1 MASIRRVLGSRIALG
16 AAVLASA
23 CQHDSSADFD
33 DTNLQST
40 DGGSAATSS
49 GSSSGAAAGHGAEA
63 ATTSTGGSSAEAG
76 GSSGGSGGKP
86 AGSAGAGGSANGGK
100 ASSGGS
106 NGTGGKSSAG
116 ASGTGNEAGK
126 AGGQGGSAGTT
137 GDAGKGGGPVEPPQP
152 VTFETTDIDETQIA
166 SCLPYMNFG
175 ALETVNVDGDLACR
189 YEILF
194 NAPLQEVPEGALVS
208 AASLS
213 LTCTNAGDP
222 IKVSYVAEEWAELSV
237 KWNNRPQV
245 GKELETI
252 TCEEVGQVTIDLTA
266 AVKAWLGGAQPNYG
280 IYLRVE
286 TTDGSDFATSEA
298 SDATTRPKLSVTY
311 TLPVK

>member
-16 AAVLASA
+16 VALLASA
-23 CQHDSSADFD
+23 CQHDSNADFD
-33 DTNLQST
+33 DTNLHSG
-40 DGGSAATSS
+40 DGGSTSTTSGTSS
-49 GSSSGAAAGHGAEA
+49 GADAGKGADAASSS
-63 ATTSTGGSSAEAG
+63 GGSSADAG

-86 AGSAGAGGSANGGK
+86 GGSAGTGGSPNGGS

-106 NGTGGKSSAG
+106 NGSGGKSSAG

-126 AGGQGGSAGTT
+126 ASNQGGSAGMT
-137 GDAGKGGGPVEPPQP
+137 GEAGKGGGPVEPPQP
-152 VTFETTDIDETQIA
+152 ITFETTDIDETQIA

-189 YEILF
+189 YEVLF
-194 NAPLQEVPEGALVS
+194 NAPIQEVPDGALVS
-208 AASLS
+208 AASLL

-237 KWNNRPQV
+237 KWNSRPQV

-252 TCEEVGQVTIDLTA
+252 TCEKVGPVTIDLTA
-266 AVKAWLGGAQPNYG
+266 AVKAWLAGSQDNYG

-286 TTDGSDFATSEA
+286 TTDGTDFATSEA
-298 SDATTRPKLSVTY
+298 SDASTRPKLSVTY